1 MSVAKRL
8 YSALGANLTSQAI
21 TVLIQVLSVPIFLYF
36 WGVERY
42 GEWILI
48 SAIPAYFA
56 LSDFGFISVAI
67 NRMSIL
73 SSAGDHKGSETV
85 FHTAIKFTA
94 ITSFAV
100 FVGAILIL
108 ALLEVVFPWGIEKKL
123 ALMLLIT
130 TSLLAMAG
138 GLFDAVFRASDE
150 YALGTNMANVA
161 RLVEWGF
168 LILGASLGGSVIYAA
183 LSQFIG
189 RVIETI
195 IIFWIVKSRHPHFSW
210 STKYADMNEFKEMI
224 KPSLA
229 FMAFP
234 TANALNIQGVTLL
247 VGYLFGPASVVIFN
261 TYRTISRVLVQ
272 VIALLG
278 RSLWPEISKQFG
290 AGNFSAVVSLY
301 KYGILGSVFIS
312 LAASLPV
319 YFLAPYILEE
329 WTSGH
334 VQFDGFLLKAFLLS
348 TILTSFWQMS
358 MIVLSA
364 TNQHSGFSVTYL
376 LSALLCVLVT
386 YSISGVF
393 GFNAPLIGMIL
404 FELLVIMSSGY
415 YVKDLIF
422 KNGRCV

>member
-1 MSVAKRL
+1 MSLAKRL

-21 TVLIQVLSVPIFLYF
+21 TVVIQILSVPIFLYL
-36 WGVERY
+36 WGVEKY

-67 NRMSIL
+67 NKMSIL
-73 SSAGDHKGSETV
+73 SSGGDHQGSETV

-94 ITSFAV
+94 ITSFVVFLGAV
-100 FVGAILIL
+100 IIL
-108 ALLEVVFPWGIEKKL
+108 ALLEFIFPWGGERKI

-130 TSLLAMAG
+130 TSLLSMAG
-138 GLFDAVFRASDE
+138 GLFDSVFRASDE
-150 YALGTNMANVA
+150 YALGTNIANVA
-161 RLVEWGF
+161 RLVEWVF
-168 LILGASLGGSVIYAA
+168 LILGASLGGSIISAA
-183 LSQFIG
+183 ISQFIG
-189 RVIETI
+189 RVLATTI
-195 IIFWIVKSRHPHFSW
+195 IFHIVRSRHPHFRW
-210 STKYADMNEFKEMI
+210 STKYADMGEFREMI

-290 AGNFSAVVSLY
+290 AGNFRAVVSLY
-301 KYGILGSVFIS
+301 KWGILGSVLIS
-312 LAASLPV
+312 LSASLPV

-334 VQFDGFLLKAFLLS
+334 VLFDGFLLKVFLLS

-376 LSALLCVLVT
+376 LSALAGVLVT

-415 YVKDLIF
+415 YVNDLIF
-422 KNGRCV
+422 KKGRCV